1 MLHKCR
7 ADSTRRRLAPPTT
20 PNQMIWLETL
30 KVVGTRII
38 NLYAVLQRYSEPWKA
53 RTLSLSGCYVF
64 TYFTIIKIKLFI
76 ELLLILFK
84 RHYRKSNFK
93 PGSYNFVCT

>member
-7 ADSTRRRLAPPTT
+7 SDSTRRRLAPPTT

-38 NLYAVLQRYSEPWKA
+38 NLYAVLQKVL
-53 RTLSLSGCYVF
+53 RTMERSN
-64 TYFTIIKIKLFI
+64 TIFKW
-76 ELLLILFK
+76 LLRLYLLYYYK
-84 RHYRKSNFK
+84 D
-93 PGSYNFVCT
+93 